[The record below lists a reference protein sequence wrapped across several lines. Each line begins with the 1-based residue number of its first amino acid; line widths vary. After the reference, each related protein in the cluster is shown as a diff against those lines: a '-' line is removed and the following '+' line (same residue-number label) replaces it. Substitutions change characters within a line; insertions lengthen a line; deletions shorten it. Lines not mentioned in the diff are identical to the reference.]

1 METLTF
7 TETRKSKVLPDNT
20 WTTEITVSREP
31 ATLSKYRMERARWYD
46 YVGDHITACNKVT
59 MTRVTSYPSGHT
71 DEVTETYFEVVT
83 PTGKGKVTDF
93 QGGSELEAFIP
104 NSGKALITGC
114 WKKYGKY
121 RGHSVGYMRA
131 NKLNVDSRSKVEHTC
146 PAKIYAIASGKGW
159 G

>member
-7 TETRKSKVLPDNT
+7 TETRKTKVAST
-20 WTTEITVSREP
+20 WTTSYIVTREP
-31 ATLSKYRMERARWYD
+31 ASPSKYRMERARWFD
-46 YVGDHITACNKVT
+46 YVGDHITASNKVKV
-59 MTRVTSYPSGHT
+59 TRVTSYPSGHQ
-71 DEVTETYFEVVT
+71 DSFEETYFEVIT

-104 NSGKALITGC
+104 NTGKALITGC

-131 NKLNVDSRSKVEHTC
+131 NRLNVDSKAKVEHTC